1 MDGCPRFCS
10 KWALF
15 LFIPVFLGTFLSCVS
30 MATITFHGVGIKA
43 LSACVPPRI
52 VYNKDL
58 GYLIPEE
65 EIEKTINNIGIE
77 QRRIAD
83 DDVTASDL
91 CFKAAQQL
99 MADNEIDPASID
111 VLLFMSQTPDYR
123 IPATSCLLQERLGL
137 SKETLCFDISLGCS
151 GYLFALSTAFAYASM
166 QGVNRVL
173 LLDGETF
180 SKIVNRRDKVDWP
193 LYGDAGTAT
202 LVEKG
207 DFGDSTFILNTDGS
221 GKDVLKVHAGMRN
234 PITPDSCVERERED
248 GNIRTDLEVFMDG
261 MDVFNFAISKVPR
274 SIKSL
279 LQVSENSVEDVD
291 YLVFHQAN
299 RFMMDFFVKKLK
311 INPDKVP
318 YCIHKYGNTSSA
330 SVPLTI
336 SSELVGALDGNK
348 TVVLSAFGAGLS
360 WGAALLQ
367 MHDCKVSPVVEY

>member
-1 MDGCPRFCS
+1 
-10 KWALF
+10 
-15 LFIPVFLGTFLSCVS
+15 
-30 MATITFHGVGIKA
+30 MAKITFHGVGIKA
-43 LSACVPPRI
+43 LSACVPAEVVHNR
-52 VYNKDL
+52 DL

-77 QRRIAD
+77 QRRIAE
-83 DDVTASDL
+83 DDVMASDL
-91 CFKAAQQL
+91 CYKAARQL
-99 MADNEIDPASID
+99 MDDNGIEPESID

-123 IPATSCLLQERLGL
+123 IPATSCLLQQRLGL
-137 SKETLCFDISLGCS
+137 PQETMCFDISLGCS

-207 DFGDSTFILNTDGS
+207 DYGESTFMLNTDGS
-221 GKDVLKVHAGMRN
+221 GEDVLKIHAGMRN
-234 PITPDSCVERERED
+234 PITADSCVERERED

-274 SIKSL
+274 SIKAL
-279 LQVSENSVEDVD
+279 LKEMDKTIDDVD
-291 YLVFHQAN
+291 YLIFHQAN

-311 INPDKVP
+311 MDPAKVP

-336 SSELVGALDGNK
+336 ASELSGRLDGDHE
-348 TVVLSAFGAGLS
+348 VLLSAFGAGLS
-360 WGAALLQ
+360 WGSAMIQ
-367 MHDCKVSPVVEY
+367 MKDCKVSPVIEY

>member
-1 MDGCPRFCS
+1 
-10 KWALF
+10 
-15 LFIPVFLGTFLSCVS
+15 

-43 LSACVPPRI
+43 LSACVPPDI
-52 VYNKDL
+52 VFNKDL

-65 EIEKTINNIGIE
+65 EIDKTINNIGIE
-77 QRRIAD
+77 QRRIAA

-99 MADNEIDPASID
+99 MADNDIDPSSID

-123 IPATSCLLQERLGL
+123 IPATSCLLQHRLGL
-137 SKETLCFDISLGCS
+137 PRETLCFDISLGCS

-166 QGVNRVL
+166 QGINRVL

-202 LVEKG
+202 LIEKG
-207 DFGDSTFILNTDGS
+207 DYGDSTFMFYTDGS
-221 GKDVLKVHAGMRN
+221 GENVLKVHAGMRN
-234 PITPDSCVERERED
+234 PITPESCVEREQEE
-248 GNIRTDLEVFMDG
+248 GNIRSDLEVFMDG
-261 MDVFNFAISKVPR
+261 MDVFNFAISKVPK
-274 SIKSL
+274 SIKAL
-279 LQVSENSVEDVD
+279 LKETDKTIDDVD

-311 INPDKVP
+311 ADPARVP
-318 YCIHKYGNTSSA
+318 YCISKYGNTSSA

-336 SSELVGALDGNK
+336 SSELAGKLDGRN
-348 TVVLSAFGAGLS
+348 TMLLSAFGAGLS
-360 WGAALLQ
+360 WAAVLMQ
-367 MHDCKVSPVVEY
+367 VNDCKVSPVIEY